1 MNRLTILSFFIFACN
16 NTELNKIGETRDG
29 LPDAESWNAT
39 ITLTN
44 KGSKRAIIKSGHL
57 QKYQQR
63 QYILLDQ
70 KVDADFFNEDEIYTS
85 NLKSE
90 IAEIDESKDF
100 LIAMGNVVVVSDS
113 GVTLFTDTLSWDN
126 VEEKIFTD
134 DRVIF
139 ITEQNDTLYGIGFES
154 DIDLTHS
161 KIFKPFDASDLGR
174 AAMYLSPFKPKPFP
188 VNITVPYSGDID
200 NKETYN
206 N

>member
-1 MNRLTILSFFIFACN
+1 MNRLTILSLFIFACN

-139 ITEQNDTLYGIGFES
+139 ITEQNDTLYGIGFKS
-154 DIDLTHS
+154 DVELNNWEIMQPTGVFHDG
-161 KIFKPFDASDLGR
+161 SDE
-174 AAMYLSPFKPKPFP
+174 K
-188 VNITVPYSGDID
+188 
-200 NKETYN
+200 
-206 N
+206 

>member
-1 MNRLTILSFFIFACN
+1 MNRLTFFPIVLLACSN
-16 NTELNKIGETRDG
+16 VESDKLGETREG

-57 QKYQQR
+57 EKYQQR

-70 KVDADFFNEDEIYTS
+70 NVDADFFNENEIYTS

-113 GVTLFTDTLSWDN
+113 GVTLYTDTLSWDN
-126 VEEKIFTD
+126 VDEKVFTD
-134 DRVIF
+134 DSVVF
-139 ITEQNDTLYGIGFES
+139 ITEQNDTLYGIGFKS
-154 DIDLTHS
+154 DIEL
-161 KIFKPFDASDLGR
+161 
-174 AAMYLSPFKPKPFP
+174 
-188 VNITVPYSGDID
+188 
-200 NKETYN
+200 N
-206 N
+206 NWEIMQPTGVFHEGSIEQ

>member
-1 MNRLTILSFFIFACN
+1 VNRLIFFPIVLFACSN
-16 NTELNKIGETRDG
+16 VESDKLGETREG

-57 QKYQQR
+57 EKYQQR

-70 KVDADFFNEDEIYTS
+70 NVDADFFNENEIYTS

-113 GVTLFTDTLSWDN
+113 GVTLYTDTLSWDN
-126 VEEKIFTD
+126 VDEKVFTD
-134 DRVIF
+134 DSVVF
-139 ITEQNDTLYGIGFES
+139 ITEQNDTLYGIGFKS
-154 DIDLTHS
+154 DIEL
-161 KIFKPFDASDLGR
+161 
-174 AAMYLSPFKPKPFP
+174 
-188 VNITVPYSGDID
+188 
-200 NKETYN
+200 N
-206 N
+206 NWEIMQPTGVFHEGSIEQ

>member
-1 MNRLTILSFFIFACN
+1 MNRLTILCLFIFACN

-44 KGSKRAIIKSGHL
+44 KGSKRAVIKSGHL

-70 KVDADFFNEDEIYTS
+70 KVDADFFNEEEIYTS

-113 GVTLFTDTLSWDN
+113 GVSLYTDTLSWDN
-126 VEEKIFTD
+126 VEEKVFTD
-134 DRVIF
+134 DRVVF
-139 ITEQNDTLYGIGFES
+139 ITEQNDTLYGIGFKS
-154 DIDLTHS
+154 DIELNNWEIMQPTGVFHDG
-161 KIFKPFDASDLGR
+161 SD
-174 AAMYLSPFKPKPFP
+174 
-188 VNITVPYSGDID
+188 
-200 NKETYN
+200 EQ
-206 N
+206 

>member
-1 MNRLTILSFFIFACN
+1 MNRLTILCLFIFACN

-44 KGSKRAIIKSGHL
+44 KGSKRAVIKSGHL

-70 KVDADFFNEDEIYTS
+70 KVDADFFNEEEIYTS

-126 VEEKIFTD
+126 VEEKVFTD
-134 DRVIF
+134 DRVVF
-139 ITEQNDTLYGIGFES
+139 ITEQNDTLYGLGFKS
-154 DIDLTHS
+154 DIEL
-161 KIFKPFDASDLGR
+161 
-174 AAMYLSPFKPKPFP
+174 
-188 VNITVPYSGDID
+188 
-200 NKETYN
+200 N
-206 N
+206 NWEIMQPTGVFHDGSNE

>member
-1 MNRLTILSFFIFACN
+1 MNRLTILSLFIFACN

-134 DRVIF
+134 DRVIL
-139 ITEQNDTLYGIGFES
+139 ITEQNDTLYGIAFKS
-154 DIDLTHS
+154 DVELNNWEIMQPTGVFHDG
-161 KIFKPFDASDLGR
+161 SDE
-174 AAMYLSPFKPKPFP
+174 K
-188 VNITVPYSGDID
+188 
-200 NKETYN
+200 
-206 N
+206 

>member
-1 MNRLTILSFFIFACN
+1 MFACN

-44 KGSKRAIIKSGHL
+44 KGSKRAIIKSCHL

-134 DRVIF
+134 DSVIF
-139 ITEQNDTLYGIGFES
+139 ITEQNDTLYGVGFKS
-154 DIDLTHS
+154 DVELNNWEIMQPTGVFHDG
-161 KIFKPFDASDLGR
+161 SD
-174 AAMYLSPFKPKPFP
+174 
-188 VNITVPYSGDID
+188 
-200 NKETYN
+200 EQ
-206 N
+206 

>member
-1 MNRLTILSFFIFACN
+1 MNRLTILSFFIIACN

-70 KVDADFFNEDEIYTS
+70 KVDADFFNENEIYTS

-139 ITEQNDTLYGIGFES
+139 ITEQNDTLYGIGFKS
-154 DIDLTHS
+154 DVELNNWEIMQPTGVFNDG
-161 KIFKPFDASDLGR
+161 SD
-174 AAMYLSPFKPKPFP
+174 
-188 VNITVPYSGDID
+188 
-200 NKETYN
+200 EQ
-206 N
+206 

>member
-1 MNRLTILSFFIFACN
+1 MNRLTFFSIVLFACSN
-16 NTELNKIGETRDG
+16 VESDKLGETREG

-57 QKYQQR
+57 EKYQQR

-70 KVDADFFNEDEIYTS
+70 NVDADFFNENEIYSS

-113 GVTLFTDTLSWDN
+113 GVTLYTDTLSWDN
-126 VEEKIFTD
+126 VDEKVFTD
-134 DRVIF
+134 DSVVF
-139 ITEQNDTLYGIGFES
+139 ITEQNDTLYGIGFKS
-154 DIDLTHS
+154 DIEL
-161 KIFKPFDASDLGR
+161 
-174 AAMYLSPFKPKPFP
+174 
-188 VNITVPYSGDID
+188 
-200 NKETYN
+200 N
-206 N
+206 NWEIMQPTGVFHEGSIEQ

>member
-1 MNRLTILSFFIFACN
+1 MNRLVLLSILFFACSK
-16 NTELNKIGETRDG
+16 TEIDKLGEKREG
-29 LPDAESWNAT
+29 LPDAESWNAV

-57 QKYQQR
+57 EKYQQR

-70 KVDADFFNEDEIYTS
+70 NVDADFFDKKEIYTS

-126 VEEKIFTD
+126 VNEKVFTD
-134 DRVIF
+134 DSVVF
-139 ITEQNDTLYGIGFES
+139 ITEQNDTLYGIGFKS
-154 DIDLTHS
+154 DIEL
-161 KIFKPFDASDLGR
+161 
-174 AAMYLSPFKPKPFP
+174 
-188 VNITVPYSGDID
+188 
-200 NKETYN
+200 N
-206 N
+206 NWEIMQPTGVFHDGSNE

>member
-1 MNRLTILSFFIFACN
+1 MNRLTILCLFIFACN

-44 KGSKRAIIKSGHL
+44 KGSKRAVIKSGHL

-70 KVDADFFNEDEIYTS
+70 KVDADFFNEEEIYTS

-113 GVTLFTDTLSWDN
+113 GVSLFTDTLSWDN
-126 VEEKIFTD
+126 VEEKVFTD
-134 DRVIF
+134 DRVVF
-139 ITEQNDTLYGIGFES
+139 ITEQNDTLYGIGFKS
-154 DIDLTHS
+154 DIEL
-161 KIFKPFDASDLGR
+161 
-174 AAMYLSPFKPKPFP
+174 
-188 VNITVPYSGDID
+188 
-200 NKETYN
+200 N
-206 N
+206 NWEIMQPTGVFHDGPDEQ

>member
-1 MNRLTILSFFIFACN
+1 VNRLTILCLFIFACN

-44 KGSKRAIIKSGHL
+44 KGSKRAVIKSGHL

-70 KVDADFFNEDEIYTS
+70 KVDADFFNEEEIYTS

-100 LIAMGNVVVVSDS
+100 LIAMGNVIVVSDS
-113 GVTLFTDTLSWDN
+113 GVSLFTDTLSWDN
-126 VEEKIFTD
+126 VEEKVFTD
-134 DRVIF
+134 DRVVF
-139 ITEQNDTLYGIGFES
+139 ITEQNDTLYGIGFKS
-154 DIDLTHS
+154 DIELNNWEIMQPTGVFHDG
-161 KIFKPFDASDLGR
+161 SD
-174 AAMYLSPFKPKPFP
+174 
-188 VNITVPYSGDID
+188 
-200 NKETYN
+200 EQ
-206 N
+206 

>member
-1 MNRLTILSFFIFACN
+1 MNRLTILSLFIFACN

-134 DRVIF
+134 DKVIF
-139 ITEQNDTLYGIGFES
+139 ITEQNDTLYGIGFKS
-154 DIDLTHS
+154 DVELNNWEIMQPTGVFNDG
-161 KIFKPFDASDLGR
+161 SD
-174 AAMYLSPFKPKPFP
+174 
-188 VNITVPYSGDID
+188 
-200 NKETYN
+200 EQ
-206 N
+206 

>member
-1 MNRLTILSFFIFACN
+1 MNRLTILCLFIFACN

-44 KGSKRAIIKSGHL
+44 KGSKRAVIKSGHL

-63 QYILLDQ
+63 QYILLVQ
-70 KVDADFFNEDEIYTS
+70 KVDADFFNEEEIYTS

-113 GVTLFTDTLSWDN
+113 GVSLFTDTLSWDN
-126 VEEKIFTD
+126 VEEKVFTD
-134 DRVIF
+134 DRVVF
-139 ITEQNDTLYGIGFES
+139 ITEQNDTLYGIGFKS
-154 DIDLTHS
+154 DIELNNWEIMQPTGVFHDG
-161 KIFKPFDASDLGR
+161 SD
-174 AAMYLSPFKPKPFP
+174 
-188 VNITVPYSGDID
+188 
-200 NKETYN
+200 EQ
-206 N
+206 